1 MNKLA
6 ELDTERKRL
15 AAEILRMNT
24 EVCRGKHDGGY
35 PSKEF
40 ADLMT
45 PASKALD
52 KCLKAIVA
60 ELAKRGPDAFSK
72 ENVWLWGGPTP
83 KWGGTMDKDTSV
95 KGAEYF
101 GLDNVVYV
109 YGAINEETM
118 AIHKKCKKLLCQLT
132 QINRSPDAQSESNVE
147 NAERL
152 SRLSLKYPN
161 IKGGIIDD
169 LTGNY
174 GYNISR
180 AEVKNI
186 YDALKKHNSGLKLY
200 AVVYAHELDGDA
212 VKILAPYID
221 CVNLWV
227 WSKDELTDLDLT
239 VEKCRAV
246 LPGKEIMM
254 GIFMHDYG
262 ASDLGMPSELLEFQL
277 HKARQYL
284 AEGKINDLVILGDRE
299 IAKWPVAAG
308 VIKKFLNSQF

>member
-6 ELDTERKRL
+6 ELNAERERL
-15 AAEILRMNT
+15 VAEIVRIKT
-24 EVCRGKHDGGY
+24 VSEVKHDGGY

-40 ADLMT
+40 TKIMS
-45 PASKALD
+45 PVSRKLD
-52 KCLKAIVA
+52 KCLLDTVT
-60 ELAKRGPDAFSK
+60 ELGKGGPDKFSR

-83 KWGGTMDKDTSV
+83 YWGGTMDKDTSV

-101 GLDNVVYV
+101 SLDNVVYV

-118 AIHKKCKKLLCQLT
+118 EIHKKCKKILCQLT
-132 QINRSPDAQSESNVE
+132 QISRSPDAQRESNVE
-147 NAERL
+147 NAEKL

-169 LTGNY
+169 LIGNY

-186 YDALKKHNSGLKLY
+186 YDALKKHNSRMKLY
-200 AVVYAHELDGDA
+200 AVVYTHELDTDA

-227 WSKDELTDLDLT
+227 WAKSELPALDLT
-239 VEKCRAV
+239 VEKCRNAF
-246 LPGKEIMM
+246 PGKEIMM

-262 ASDLGMPSELLEFQL
+262 MSDLGMPPEMLEFQL
-277 HKARQYL
+277 DKSRKYL
-284 AEGKINDLVILGDRE
+284 SEGKINDIAILGDRE
-299 IAKWPVAAG
+299 IEKWPDAANT
-308 VIKKFLNSQF
+308 IKKFLESQF